1 MRDIPMRI
9 RTPGK
14 INDHL
19 WFLGRKESC
28 IYLLEGEHESMLIN
42 GGLAFLVPDILSQ
55 FQEFGLDES
64 KITKILILHSHFDHV
79 GIVPFLKRRHP
90 KLTILASSRA
100 SNVLKKP
107 KVLQS
112 INDANLFA
120 TGSMGL
126 AEACERYD
134 MNWTSDITVDVVREG
149 DVIDFGDLHVI
160 IFETPGHS
168 PCHISAYVPEF
179 KALFPSEAGGLPCGD
194 KVITY
199 GTSNYSE
206 FEKSIKK
213 LKDLSVQYICSDHY
227 GYVTGDE
234 AENFIA
240 NSIRTAKE
248 RRMLMQE
255 IFKKTHNIDESAS
268 MLADIFRDENVEGII
283 PEEIFVESHRQM
295 LLNVIGK
302 R

>member
-1 MRDIPMRI
+1 MMDIPMRI
-9 RTPGK
+9 RSPGK
-14 INDHL
+14 INDNL
-19 WFLGRKESC
+19 WFLGKMESC
-28 IYLLEGEHESMLIN
+28 IYLLEGSRESMLIN
-42 GGLAFLVPDILSQ
+42 GGLSFLVPDILSQ
-55 FQEFGLDES
+55 FQDFGIDES
-64 KITKILILHSHFDHV
+64 KITKVLLLHSHFDHV

-90 KLTILASSRA
+90 ELTILASSRT

-120 TGSMGL
+120 TESMGL
-126 AEACERYD
+126 AEACECYD
-134 MNWTSDITVDVVREG
+134 LKWTTDIAVEAVREG
-149 DVIDFGDLHVI
+149 DDIDLGDLNVI

-168 PCHISAYVPEF
+168 PCHISAYVP
-179 KALFPSEAGGLPCGD
+179 KLRALFPSEAGGLPCGD
-194 KVITY
+194 KIITY

-206 FEKSIKK
+206 FEKSIQK

-227 GYVTGDE
+227 GYVAGDE
-234 AENFIA
+234 AGSFIV

-255 IFKKTHNIDESAS
+255 IFKKNRNIDESAS

-283 PEEIFVESHRQM
+283 PAEIFVESHRQM
-295 LLNVIGK
+295 LLNVI
-302 R
+302 RNS